1 MLAYLQ
7 QRRTMVIFT
16 NNRHFLGIKKCW
28 IELKKKIL
36 YSLLHNL
43 LKRYL
48 MDSQIAWK
56 MHACTRF
63 KKKIYSKNGKKKMFF
78 ILILLRGGNILI
90 LHMCIPKRKTCTF
103 PLFIRNCFF
112 FPFNFN
118 VHMLRYMHLGKKLS
132 EYELWLNA
140 EISSNFIYEAYMRSK
155 SL

>member
-1 MLAYLQ
+1 MLAYLQQ

-43 LKRYL
+43 PKRYL

-63 KKKIYSKNGKKKMFF
+63 KFFFLLKKWKKKCFLFWFSYEEVIFWFSYAYVFSEEKNIYFFIIYSELFF
-78 ILILLRGGNILI
+78 SLLSTSMYICWGT
-90 LHMCIPKRKTCTF
+90 CI
-103 PLFIRNCFF
+103 
-112 FPFNFN
+112 
-118 VHMLRYMHLGKKLS
+118 
-132 EYELWLNA
+132 
-140 EISSNFIYEAYMRSK
+140 
-155 SL
+155 